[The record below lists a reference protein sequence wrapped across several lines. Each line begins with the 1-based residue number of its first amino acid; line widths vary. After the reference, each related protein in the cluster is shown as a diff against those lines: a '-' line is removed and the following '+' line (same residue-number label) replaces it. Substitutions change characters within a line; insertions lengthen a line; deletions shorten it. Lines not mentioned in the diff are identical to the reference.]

1 MSVLMEFAMFPTDKG
16 TSVSSEVSKVI
27 NMIKNSGVSYKLSS
41 MGTTIETET
50 MQEALKILE
59 EAYKVLEPNSERIYS
74 SVKFDIRKGS
84 IGRMEAK
91 LDSIEKKIGE
101 VNK

>member
-1 MSVLMEFAMFPTDKG
+1 MEFAMFPTDKG